1 MFLDE
6 VALLLQRLLGVVQ
19 PPRVGRA
26 AGVGSGSAAVA
37 LEDLVVAH
45 GRPGQCELRG
55 VAGAADAVL
64 HLAEVALQL
73 LHQLG
78 TLLSVHL
85 RQALTQNPS
94 TSPARTVRAPTG
106 PPPNRPATPP
116 GGGSRIKF
124 LAPIEVPELGEFLE
138 KELPKAGLSIGGG
151 EAEADELESK
161 FSGQGLDGQVVAREV
176 SGCPGVLSVQ
186 VVVRAT

>member
-1 MFLDE
+1 MSGRDR
-6 VALLLQRLLGVVQ
+6 ASGGPGRI
-19 PPRVGRA
+19 GRA
-26 AGVGSGSAAVA
+26 T
-37 LEDLVVAH
+37 
-45 GRPGQCELRG
+45 
-55 VAGAADAVL
+55 AGAA
-64 HLAEVALQL
+64 
-73 LHQLG
+73 
-78 TLLSVHL
+78 TLLLVVGLFGACSAAPGGEALASASASTAPGFDIPPGPSLPACAKAGPAVEPPAGFPVTFPFPPGSV
-85 RQALTQNPS
+85 
-94 TSPARTVRAPTG
+94 VVEG
-106 PPPNRPATPP
+106 DVPP

>member
-1 MFLDE
+1 MSRHHRDSCS
-6 VALLLQRLLGVVQ
+6 AGVV
-19 PPRVGRA
+19 RRSLVGLIWVLV
-26 AGVGSGSAAVA
+26 VGSLVACSGAPGGAASAPATASAAPAFDIPPGPSLPACAQAGSNVA
-37 LEDLVVAH
+37 PPVGFPVTFPLPPGSVVVE
-45 GRPGQCELRG
+45 G
-55 VAGAADAVL
+55 DI
-64 HLAEVALQL
+64 
-73 LHQLG
+73 
-78 TLLSVHL
+78 
-85 RQALTQNPS
+85 
-94 TSPARTVRAPTG
+94 
-106 PPPNRPATPP
+106 PP

-186 VVVRAT
+186 VVVRPT

>member
-1 MFLDE
+1 MNRS
-6 VALLLQRLLGVVQ
+6 APGSRLPGGIHRSLTVLAWVL
-19 PPRVGRA
+19 V
-26 AGVGSGSAAVA
+26 VGSCSAA
-37 LEDLVVAH
+37 
-45 GRPGQCELRG
+45 PGGAASAPATASAAPAFDIPPGPSLPAC
-55 VAGAADAVL
+55 AGAGPAV
-64 HLAEVALQL
+64 
-73 LHQLG
+73 
-78 TLLSVHL
+78 
-85 RQALTQNPS
+85 
-94 TSPARTVRAPTG
+94 G
-106 PPPNRPATPP
+106 PPVGFPVTFPFPPGSVVVEGDVPP

-124 LAPIEVPELGEFLE
+124 LAPIQVPELGEFLE